1 MGFLDRLQN
10 LKDSVGQL
18 AETATGSSLDRKIEK
33 NLTEMSAGTEIQ
45 RTAAIKALVNQ
56 AQTDDKWL
64 DPIIDSFLRV
74 LPDQMESPQD
84 ALIDGL
90 MELRKVKPK
99 RAKEIFE
106 GMQSALDSPY
116 PKVRSK
122 VVDIWTTFS
131 LKSKAKNSDTIAD
144 LFEML
149 SDDDKDVYGIISVTD
164 LWHLLILR

>member
-18 AETATGSSLDRKIEK
+18 ADTASGGSLDRKIEK

-45 RTAAIKALVNQ
+45 RTAAIKALVIQ

-90 MELRKVKPK
+90 MELRKVKPTP
-99 RAKEIFE
+99 
-106 GMQSALDSPY
+106 SH
-116 PKVRSK
+116 V
-122 VVDIWTTFS
+122 
-131 LKSKAKNSDTIAD
+131 
-144 LFEML
+144 
-149 SDDDKDVYGIISVTD
+149 
-164 LWHLLILR
+164 HLG